1 MLMIENSGRIL
12 TYKEIEREEWR
23 RLVASSKTGTW
34 FQGPEAYSFYESLPD
49 LFQPF
54 VLGVASIQLPPKG
67 KRAEHHPSLQERT
80 EDRLILRGVC
90 VGYVTVEKNAVRQF
104 FTRRAI
110 ILGGPVIAN
119 DATDA
124 EVFALLEAVKTKT
137 RNLQSLD
144 NDLTSIDP
152 QPARKQASR
161 QTTAQSCAAGTES
174 PQDSSQK
181 HAALTKNTK
190 NIFNL
195 YTPIYIETRNFNDY
209 SKWKDAF
216 AAAEFDYMP
225 HLNFHVDP
233 ATNNLSDNRCRQIRR
248 ACEAGA
254 TTMIID
260 KMSAVEPLNDE
271 AQIREQPTQTLPK
284 GKADMDV
291 TEAEIKEW
299 YEILRELYR
308 TKVKTPL
315 WPVEFFLEAYRQ
327 GMGKFLLVKHEG
339 NVIGGNMVVTDG
351 KTVYEWFECGM
362 NAEYKEQYPSVMATW
377 AGIQWAKENGC
388 ARYDMMGAGEP
399 GVPYGVRDFKSE
411 FGGEM
416 VEHGR
421 FLCVNKPMLYRIGA
435 LAVRILRKLK

>member
-1 MLMIENSGRIL
+1 M
-12 TYKEIEREEWR
+12 
-23 RLVASSKTGTW
+23 ASSKTGTW

-54 VLGVASIQLPPKG
+54 VLGVASLQLPPKW

-119 DATDA
+119 DASSE
-124 EVFALLEAVKTKT
+124 EVKLLMMAV
-137 RNLQSLD
+137 RNQFKILD
-144 NDLTSIDP
+144 LRFLIF
-152 QPARKQASR
+152 
-161 QTTAQSCAAGTES
+161 
-174 PQDSSQK
+174 DS
-181 HAALTKNTK
+181 
-190 NIFNL
+190 
-195 YTPIYIETRNFNDY
+195 PIYIESRNFNDY

-216 AAAEFDYMP
+216 AAAEFDYRP

-233 ATNNLSDNRCRQIRR
+233 STNNLSDNRCRQIRR

-271 AQIREQPTQTLPK
+271 AQIRE
-284 GKADMDV
+284 
-291 TEAEIKEW
+291 W
-299 YEILRELYR
+299 YEVLAELYR

-327 GMGKFLLVKHEG
+327 GVGKFLLVKYEG
-339 NVIGGNMVVTDG
+339 KVIGGNMVVTDG

-421 FLCVNKPMLYRIGA
+421 FLCVNKQLLYKIGA
-435 LAVRILRKLK
+435 TVVKIVKKFA